1 MSADDEDLD
10 SDEAFNSEDERQ
22 FGGAFKAGK
31 RDSQYDDD
39 AQSDAGEVEG
49 EKETISAL
57 FSSITH
63 NNGGDD
69 DDASDEDGGDDGEDD
84 LRDGDGNS
92 GDEAERAK
100 LLASIVGGR
109 TGREGQQAAVAR
121 AAAAFSH
128 SGSGASGIT
137 IGALVDSLQGQSAH
151 GALQARF
158 DAMQQGGAALAA
170 PTAR

>member
-1 MSADDEDLD
+1 MDDEDVS

-63 NNGGDD
+63 NGGDD
-69 DDASDEDGGDDGEDD
+69 DCS
-84 LRDGDGNS
+84 RD
-92 GDEAERAK
+92 R
-100 LLASIVGGR
+100 R
-109 TGREGQQAAVAR
+109 QF
-121 AAAAFSH
+121 FSH
-128 SGSGASGIT
+128 EIASRT
-137 IGALVDSLQGQSAH
+137 KYDDRRPEA
-151 GALQARF
+151 
-158 DAMQQGGAALAA
+158 
-170 PTAR
+170 